1 MTIKPAG
8 ASAAAPQAP
17 TPFDELREQADRE
30 RRNRRATPA
39 VQNGS
44 WGFGEQGE
52 LLQQKPSGLY
62 SDKMAVD
69 TPKQGRQN
77 RGRK

>member
-1 MTIKPAG
+1 
-8 ASAAAPQAP
+8 
-17 TPFDELREQADRE
+17 
-30 RRNRRATPA
+30 

-44 WGFGEQGE
+44 WGFGEKGE

-69 TPKQGRQN
+69 TAKQGRQN
-77 RGRK
+77 RWRR